1 MQGEHE
7 VGREAHPF
15 LWELWS
21 TARDYYLHLLE
32 RERGLALPGPAA
44 SSAEG
49 HQQGH
54 MAGMLVLQGEARGG
68 GLGQPGE
75 EKALG
80 DLRAARL
87 YLQGD

>member
-1 MQGEHE
+1 MQAEHE

-21 TARDYYLHLLE
+21 SARVHYLHLSE
-32 RERGLALPGPAA
+32 KERGLALAGLAA
-44 SSAEG
+44 SLVEG

-54 MAGMLVLQGEARGG
+54 VAGMLVLRGEARGG

-80 DLRAARL
+80 DLRAAHL
-87 YLQGD
+87 YLHRD